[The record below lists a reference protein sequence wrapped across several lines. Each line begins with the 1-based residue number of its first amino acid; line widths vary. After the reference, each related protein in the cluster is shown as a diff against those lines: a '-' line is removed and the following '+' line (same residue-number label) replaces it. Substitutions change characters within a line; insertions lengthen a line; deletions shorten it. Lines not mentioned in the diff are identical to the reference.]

1 MLRQPFARA
10 LAGAL
15 LAWSA
20 LAQAQAQPP
29 LVELSDE
36 VSNLVLRLGQ
46 AQIEFMQ
53 PLIDAGPRRWSER
66 QLEQFRAAILE
77 ATLRHPDV
85 RAVRAAQS
93 ASQFGIRES
102 QAGLY
107 PQVSTQLSNGRI
119 HNDPS
124 TLLGSPARSYT
135 SASLNV
141 TVRQLLY
148 DFGATRGQIDASNA
162 KNKQAL
168 FRQYS
173 VESDVALKAIQA
185 HHDLIRAQRQVD
197 LALRNLQ
204 ARQSILDLVQQR
216 RDIGGGTDSDVV
228 RAQSRVAEALAN
240 LTSYQK
246 SLGSAQAAHR
256 EFFSEQTQAGDAPG
270 TVFDV
275 SVTGDWLAEVGLA
288 GQQSWKI
295 RSAQAAQALAEAD
308 LKTTRA
314 RSLASV
320 NIELSRTRRDWVAPG
335 TPGTDQS
342 VSLVAR
348 QALYS
353 GGGDSARIDQAL
365 QKMRQ
370 AEEELRSAEIEFKRQ
385 LDQMGLEVEFM
396 QRLVASRQSAAAL
409 AADSL
414 KMIREQY
421 AYRRGTLL
429 DLLSAQEALYFAG
442 RDLIDAQIDRAQA
455 TYKLM
460 GLAAVLNAFVGL
472 GVQP

>member
-1 MLRQPFARA
+1 MRRQHFAIA
-10 LAGAL
+10 LACAW

-20 LAQAQAQPP
+20 PVHAQAQVQSP

-53 PLIDAGPRRWSER
+53 PLIDSGPRRWSQR
-66 QLEQFRAAILE
+66 QLEQFRGSVLE

-93 ASQFGIRES
+93 ASLFGIRES

-107 PQVSTQLSNGRI
+107 PQISTQLSNGRVN
-119 HNDPS
+119 NDPS
-124 TLLGSPARSYT
+124 SVLGSPARNYT
-135 SASLNV
+135 SASFNV

-148 DFGATRGQIDASNA
+148 DFGATQGQIDASTA
-162 KNKQAL
+162 KQKQAL

-197 LALRNLQ
+197 LAQRNLET
-204 ARQSILDLVQQR
+204 RQSILELVQQR
-216 RDIGGGTDSDVV
+216 RDIGGGTESDVV

-240 LTSYQK
+240 LTAYQR
-246 SLGSAQAAHR
+246 SLGSAQAAYR
-256 EFFSEQTQAGDAPG
+256 EFFTDEPKATGA
-270 TVFDV
+270 VFDV
-275 SVTGDWLAEVGLA
+275 NVTGDWFAEVGLA

-308 LKTTRA
+308 LKATRA

-320 NIELSRTRRDWVAPG
+320 NIEFSRTRRDWVAPG
-335 TPGTDQS
+335 TAGNDQS
-342 VSLVAR
+342 VALVAR

-353 GGGDSARIDQAL
+353 GGGDTARIDQAL
-365 QKMRQ
+365 QKMKQ
-370 AEEELRSAEIEFKRQ
+370 SEEELRSAEIEYKRQ
-385 LDQMGLEVEFM
+385 LDQLGLEVEFM
-396 QRLVASRQSAAAL
+396 ERLVASRQSAAGL

-429 DLLSAQEALYFAG
+429 DLLTAQEALYFAG
-442 RDLIDAQIDRAQA
+442 RDLIDSQIDRAMS

-472 GVQP
+472 SVEP